1 MSKLLGR
8 GSAKLFTVSENNSEY
23 KAMIR
28 TLTGENKSSDLSP
41 ETMNDALLDQT
52 CKSLS
57 TAKQINIIHDPSDIR
72 KPHSKKTENLGQVR
86 DLSGNVINGYSTHN
100 AIAIVPNDKAVH
112 LLSHMSY
119 SNKDPK
125 FLKRDFIDK
134 LEKGEEF
141 EGDKEAKALYESGDY
156 FNKKTVSLDEIEKIG
171 KSLKS
176 ANPEALVT
184 HILDREFDNND
195 YLNLVDKDLEQDFII
210 RSKKSRTLDTKG
222 DDGKKVRLINADFDS
237 EAQKPFQ
244 NLKLAKQCIQDGK
257 MIISWGDFDGYN
269 AVKIKVE
276 DRDGARVFKSD
287 MLLLTNK
294 KISTLEDAYQVY
306 MTYLSRAKIE
316 CVFKF
321 LKEGLGWEEMQIRD
335 FKAIQNLLSICFYVA
350 SYLYEVGKEKAYDD
364 YAILLSD
371 LGGGK
376 GRITRHFITQGIRE
390 LLNYYRIGRM
400 LKDKEVSQEQQNEMC
415 EAFEMTL

>member
-1 MSKLLGR
+1 
-8 GSAKLFTVSENNSEY
+8 
-23 KAMIR
+23 MIR

-41 ETMNDALLDQT
+41 EIMNDALLDQT

-57 TAKQINIIHDPSDIR
+57 AAKQIDVIHDPSDIR
-72 KPHSKKTENLGQVR
+72 KPHSKKTENLGKVR

-100 AIAIVPNDKAVH
+100 AIAIVPNDKTVH
-112 LLSHMSY
+112 LLSHVSY

-125 FLKRDFIDK
+125 FLKREIIDK
-134 LEKGEEF
+134 LEKNREF
-141 EGDKEAKALYESGDY
+141 EGDAEAKELYESGDY
-156 FNKKTVSLDEIEKIG
+156 FNKKTLSLGEIEKIG
-171 KSLKS
+171 KSLKA
-176 ANPEALVT
+176 ANPEALIT
-184 HILDREFDNND
+184 HILDREFDDDD
-195 YLNLVDKDLEQDFII
+195 YLNLIDQDLKQDFVT
-210 RSKKSRTLDTKG
+210 RSKKSRALDIKG
-222 DDGKKVRLINADFDS
+222 DDDKKIRLINADFEN

-244 NLKLAKQCIQDGK
+244 NLKIAKQCTQDGK
-257 MIISWGDFDGYN
+257 IIISWGDFDGYN
-269 AVKIKVE
+269 AVKIKIE
-276 DRDGARVFKSD
+276 DRSGVRVFKSD

-294 KISTLEDAYQVY
+294 KINTLEDAYQVY
-306 MTYLSRAKIE
+306 ITYLSRAKIE

-376 GRITRHFITQGIRE
+376 GKITRHFITQGIRE

-400 LKDKEVSQEQQNEMC
+400 LKDKEVSQEQQNELC
-415 EAFEMTL
+415 ETFEITL